1 MATTSKRCASSSN
14 EESVSDSDSDTD
26 REQNKNVSKQAK
38 STKPQK
44 RKGAGTYK
52 VAYKAEWAKE
62 FPIRAVSNFKH
73 KFHCIPCG

>member
-26 REQNKNVSKQAK
+26 REREQNKNVSKLAK

-52 VAYKAEWAKE
+52 V
-62 FPIRAVSNFKH
+62 
-73 KFHCIPCG
+73 